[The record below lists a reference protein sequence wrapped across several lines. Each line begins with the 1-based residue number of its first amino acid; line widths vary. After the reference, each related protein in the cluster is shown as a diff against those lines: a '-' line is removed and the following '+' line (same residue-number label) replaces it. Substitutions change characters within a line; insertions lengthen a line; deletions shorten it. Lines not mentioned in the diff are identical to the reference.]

1 MPKISLVAPST
12 ALSADAV
19 VVGVVQGPKGPQ
31 LAAGGQVVDEALGT
45 PLLDALE
52 AAGATGKADEVTKIP
67 TLGLTKF
74 PLVVATGIGAAITD
88 EAVRRAVGAALRELA
103 GKRTVHIA
111 LDAPVTALAE
121 GAGLGAY
128 SFTEYKLSTRRWAR
142 PCSTRSRLPPPT
154 RLRTVTIAGSTE
166 KAARDELRRA
176 VVITDAIGFV
186 RDLVNTPPND
196 LYPATFAERVEERAT
211 KDGLAI
217 EVFDERALK
226 RGKFGAILAVGSG
239 SSRGPRLV
247 RITHKPAKPV
257 ARVALV
263 GKGITFDSGG
273 LNIKTSNMGWMK
285 SDMGGAAAVVGA
297 TLACAALKL
306 PIEVTATV
314 PMAENMPSG
323 AAYRPSDV
331 ITMRGGRTVE
341 VSDTDAEGR
350 LVLADAIVRACED
363 EPDYLIEASTLTGAQ
378 LVALGTRV
386 IGAMGDEAWRDQVAA
401 AGNEV
406 GELVWP
412 MPIPEELRPALDS
425 SVADIAS
432 LTGERWGGMLV
443 GGAFLGDFVTEGVP
457 WVHLDIAG
465 PAFNQGKPYGYT
477 PKGGTGAAVRTI
489 VATVASLAN

>member
-12 ALSADAV
+12 QLTADAV
-19 VVGVVQGPKGPQ
+19 VVGVVQGAKGPE
-31 LAAGGQVVDEALGT
+31 LAAGGEIVDDALDAS
-45 PLLDALE
+45 LLEALE
-52 AAGATGKADEVTKIP
+52 AVGATGKPDEVLRIP
-67 TLGLTKF
+67 TLGLARF
-74 PLVVATGIGAAITD
+74 PLVVTTGIGPNPDD

-103 GKRTVHIA
+103 SKRTVHIA
-111 LDAPVTALAE
+111 IDAPVAPLVE

-128 SFTEYKLSTRRWAR
+128 SFTEYKST
-142 PCSTRSRLPPPT
+142 PPPT
-154 RLRTVTIAGSTE
+154 RLRSVTVAGATD
-166 KAARDELRRA
+166 KAAKDELKRA
-176 VVITDAIGFV
+176 TAVTDAIGFV

-196 LYPATFAERVEERAT
+196 LYPATFAERVEERANQ
-211 KDGLAI
+211 DGLAI
-217 EVFDERALK
+217 EVFDERMLK
-226 RGKFGAILAVGSG
+226 RGKFGAVLAVGSG
-239 SSRGPRLV
+239 SSRPPRLV
-247 RITHKPAKPV
+247 RLTHKPPRPV

-273 LNIKTSNMGWMK
+273 LNIKTANMGWMK
-285 SDMGGAAAVVGA
+285 SDMGGAAAVLGA

-306 PIEVTATV
+306 PVEVTATV

-378 LVALGTRV
+378 LVALGARV
-386 IGAMGDEAWRDQVAA
+386 IGAMGDKAWRDQVAA
-401 AGNEV
+401 AGNSV

-425 SVADIAS
+425 PVADIAS
-432 LTGERWGGMLV
+432 LTGDRWGGMLV
-443 GGAFLGDFVTEGVP
+443 GGAFLGDFVAEGVP

-489 VATVASLAN
+489 VATVAQLAN

>member
-1 MPKISLVAPST
+1 MPKLSLVAPSAPLT
-12 ALSADAV
+12 ADAV
-19 VVGVVQGPKGPQ
+19 VVGVVEGDGGPK
-31 LAAGGQVVDEALGT
+31 LAPGAEVVDTALDAK
-45 PLLDALE
+45 LLSALE
-52 AAGATGKADEVTKIP
+52 ATGATGKPDEVVKIP
-67 TLGLTKF
+67 TLGLARF
-74 PLVVATGIGAAITD
+74 PLVVATGLGPAPDD
-88 EAVRRAVGAALRELA
+88 EAVRRAVGAAVRELA
-103 GKRTVHIA
+103 SKRAVHIA
-111 LDAPVTALAE
+111 IDAPVLPLAE
-121 GAGLGAY
+121 GAALGAY
-128 SFTEYKLSTRRWAR
+128 SFTEYKST
-142 PCSTRSRLPPPT
+142 PPPKG
-154 RLRTVTIAGSTE
+154 LRTVTLAGSTE

-176 VVITDAIGFV
+176 VAVTDAINFV
-186 RDLVNTPPND
+186 RDVVNTPPND

-217 EVFDERALK
+217 EVFDERMLK

-239 SSRGPRLV
+239 SSRPPRLV
-247 RITHKPAKPV
+247 RLTHKPARPV

-306 PIEVTATV
+306 PVEVVATV

-350 LVLADAIVRACED
+350 LILADAIVRACED
-363 EPDYLIEASTLTGAQ
+363 DPDYLIEASTLTGAQ
-378 LVALGTRV
+378 LVALGSRV
-386 IGAMGDEAWRDQVAA
+386 IGAMGEQTWRDRVVAA
-401 AGNEV
+401 GRSV

-425 SVADIAS
+425 PVADIAT
-432 LTGERWGGMLV
+432 LTGDRWGGMLV
-443 GGAFLGDFVTEGVP
+443 GGAFLGDFVSDGVP

-465 PAFNQGKPYGYT
+465 PAFNQGKAYGYT

-489 VATVASLAN
+489 VATVAALAG

>member
-1 MPKISLVAPST
+1 MPKISLVAPSA
-12 ALSADAV
+12 ALTADAV
-19 VVGVVQGPKGPQ
+19 VIGVVQGGSGPE
-31 LAAGGQVVDEALGT
+31 LAPGAAPVDEALGG
-45 PLLDALE
+45 ALQGALA
-52 AAGATGKADEVTKIP
+52 AAGATGKTDEVTKIP
-67 TLGLTKF
+67 TLGLAKF
-74 PLVVATGIGAAITD
+74 PLVVAAGVGAQPDD
-88 EAVRRAVGAALRELA
+88 EALRRGVGAALRQLG
-103 GKRTVHIA
+103 GKRAVHIA
-111 LDAPVTALAE
+111 IDGPVGALAE
-121 GAGLGAY
+121 GAALGAY
-128 SFTEYKLSTRRWAR
+128 CFTEYKST
-142 PCSTRSRLPPPT
+142 PPPT
-154 RLRTVTIAGSTE
+154 MLRTVTIAGATD
-166 KAARDELRRA
+166 KAAKDELKRA
-176 VVITDAIGFV
+176 GAVTDSIGFV

-211 KDGLAI
+211 KDGLTI

-239 SSRGPRLV
+239 SSRPPRLV
-247 RITHKPAKPV
+247 RLTHKPAKPV

-273 LNIKTSNMGWMK
+273 LNIKTANMGWMK

-297 TLACAALKL
+297 TLACAALRL
-306 PIEVTATV
+306 PVEVTATV

-331 ITMRGGRTVE
+331 LTMRGGRTVE

-363 EPDYLIEASTLTGAQ
+363 DPDYLIEASTLTGAQ

-401 AGNEV
+401 AGNSV

-425 SVADIAS
+425 TVADLAT

-443 GGAFLGDFVTEGVP
+443 GGAFLGDFVSDGVP

-465 PAFNQGKPYGYT
+465 PAFNQGDPFGYT

-489 VATVASLAN
+489 VAAIAQLAG